1 MFANIRFLL
10 EKILGPL
17 PSITDCKYMY
27 MPPCTTLVVY
37 ILPSTAHVLYIP
49 PSTAPVLYIPLIYVY
64 AFQQYPSASTFQ
76 SLISL
81 PVLLQYLIILPNL
94 HSCPPVLLYFS
105 STIYS
110 YKYYSSPSYLSQ
122 YCSCTI
128 YLPIYYLSSV
138 HVSQYYSSM
147 INKFLLYLIFK
158 KLSIVALAPEL
169 ISNHS
174 VLYQNIKYYDKVYC
188 VRMC

>member
-17 PSITDCKYMY
+17 PSIIDCKYMY

-64 AFQQYPSASTFQ
+64 AFQQYPSSSTFQ
-76 SLISL
+76 SFISL

-94 HSCPPVLLYFS
+94 HSCLPVLLYFS
-105 STIYS
+105 STTYS
-110 YKYYSSPSYLSQ
+110 YKYYSNPSYLFQ
-122 YCSCTI
+122 YCFCTI
-128 YLPIYYLSSV
+128 YLPIYYLSFV
-138 HVSQYYSSM
+138 HVSHYYSTQ
-147 INKFLLYLIFK
+147 
-158 KLSIVALAPEL
+158 SIKVITCPTSEKIELPLQNFETAPL
-169 ISNHS
+169 N
-174 VLYQNIKYYDKVYC
+174 V
-188 VRMC
+188 